1 MAKNNSKTLF
11 HRWTLKVIL
20 DLWTIVTIIVFI
32 ADFFSANIFDSSA
45 SAVGIIY
52 LAILGIYATD
62 KEYLR
67 WRNHFVSRFLGE
79 SYIVIWTAIMIIFVL
94 TATFSA
100 GRYRLPAE
108 FAIIYTS
115 IIGIF
120 ALTQH
125 SKAMRAK
132 N

>member
-1 MAKNNSKTLF
+1 MSKPL
-11 HRWTLKVIL
+11 
-20 DLWTIVTIIVFI
+20 IIVESPTK
-32 ADFFSANIFDSSA
+32 ART
-45 SAVGIIY
+45 
-52 LAILGIYATD
+52 L
-62 KEYLR
+62 
-67 WRNHFVSRFLGE
+67 SRFLGE